1 MDLRLKDKKVSND
14 SRWEQRGVELPG
26 GSAESIALSLLS
38 RLVPHPFLQH
48 LLFLCF
54 SLILPSCPSTQLS
67 LLRRVG
73 SGRLPPADQLT
84 WLVSRD
90 EVDQVSLHER

>member
-38 RLVPHPFLQH
+38 RSVFIYIYLFISSSFLI
-48 LLFLCF
+48 LTFIF
-54 SLILPSCPSTQLS
+54 SLLSPLTSVQGWLGKTSPSRS
-67 LLRRVG
+67 
-73 SGRLPPADQLT
+73 ADLAGQQ
-84 WLVSRD
+84 R
-90 EVDQVSLHER
+90 